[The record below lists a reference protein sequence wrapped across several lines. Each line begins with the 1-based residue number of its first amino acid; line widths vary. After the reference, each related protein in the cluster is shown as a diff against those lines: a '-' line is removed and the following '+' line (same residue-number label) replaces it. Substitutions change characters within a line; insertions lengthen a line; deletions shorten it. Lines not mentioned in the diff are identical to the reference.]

1 MSKTVTILKLEKYD
15 GQRSEWTNMYFR
27 TEDGAVEWLEK
38 NGYETDPTHVWK
50 KDYFETA
57 KIEHEELH

>member
-15 GQRSEWTNMYFR
+15 GQRSEWTSMYFR
-27 TEDGAVEWLEK
+27 TQDGAIEWLEK
-38 NGYETDPTHVWK
+38 NGYEPDSLHGWK

-57 KIEHEELH
+57 RIENEELH

>member
-38 NGYETDPTHVWK
+38 NGYEIDDIHGWK

-57 KIEHEELH
+57 RIEHEELH